1 MPSPSTA
8 TSMTPAWV
16 AVLLALLIG
25 IQPTATDMYLP
36 ALPALSH
43 SMGANLAQAQ
53 LTLSGL
59 FLTFGISQLFWGP
72 LSDRYG
78 RRPVLLVG
86 LGLYTFCAAAAVFA
100 STMSSLT
107 LLRMAQGVG
116 MGAAVV
122 CGRALI
128 RDLYTADMGT
138 RVMSKGQ
145 TGLGILACLSAPLG
159 GLLSDLW
166 GPQAALAMVAITGAL
181 IWLAVA
187 LTFRETLLHRVP
199 SINTRSLLHSAAEVL
214 SHRTFWAYA
223 LLSTTTF
230 CGLYLFLSTS
240 SFIYIDHFGL
250 PQTLYGAVMLVTSL
264 SFITGTFLTR
274 RLMNR
279 WSIPA
284 VVRAASMLALLSG
297 LSLVALQL
305 FKVDSLLASLIPI
318 CLFFISHG
326 INQSCGQAGCVT
338 PFPQF
343 AGMAA
348 ALNGVLMMLC
358 GFVVGAWMG
367 SIQAPP
373 HVILAWGMGV
383 LGVLIALIAWG
394 PVRKHG
400 AQA

>member
-1 MPSPSTA
+1 MPASRPP
-8 TSMTPAWV
+8 MTPAWV

-43 SMGANLAQAQ
+43 HMGANLAQAQ

-72 LSDRYG
+72 LSDRWG

-86 LGLYTFCAAAAVFA
+86 LGLYTLCAIGAVFA
-100 STMSSLT
+100 SSMSSLT

-166 GPQAALAMVAITGAL
+166 GAQAALAMVAITGAC
-181 IWLAVA
+181 IWVTIA
-187 LTFRETLLHRVP
+187 LTFRETLQHRVP
-199 SINTRSLLHSAAEVL
+199 SIHTRALLHSAAEVL

-240 SFIYIDHFGL
+240 SFIYIDHYGL

-274 RLMNR
+274 RLMNH
-279 WSIPA
+279 WSIPV
-284 VVRAASMLALLSG
+284 VVRAASSLAFLAGATLVVLHLLE
-297 LSLVALQL
+297 L
-305 FKVDSLLASLIPI
+305 DSLFYTLIPI
-318 CLFFISHG
+318 CIFFVSHG

-338 PFPQF
+338 PFPKF

-348 ALNGVLMMLC
+348 ALNGFLMMVC

-367 SIQAPP
+367 SVQAPP
-373 HVILAWGMGV
+373 HVILAWGLGV

-400 AQA
+400 ATA